1 MKKKMPFAL
10 WLLIVTL
17 LGALLRAALLNIGL
31 TIDDACTADVV
42 EASTISDLFLRIK
55 VYEMSPPLYFLILKG
70 FTSLFGL
77 SALTMAL
84 PSMLFGTINIVL
96 TALLARKVTAATVK
110 VAPSSCYAERTAL
123 LAAFFQAVS
132 PLAIIYSHEART
144 YALAGCLLTLCA
156 YYFIDFFSDSK
167 AAQQSNNK
175 QKPGRLLPLF
185 LSGAALVYTHYTAI
199 IYLLVFALLAL
210 VFQFSEGKED
220 IKPIKA
226 VAPIGLA
233 LASLAPWL
241 PILNYHKAVGT
252 PWADPTPIANFAH
265 VFLGNLAGM
274 MPLPVV
280 PAYLSISFVVLP
292 ALLLLA
298 FIKRKASAKLL
309 REKLSNPVIL
319 TLLLP
324 LIGTCATIGYITPYM
339 FGYVRYLSPL
349 VPFSSILAALAAAHL
364 VKTIAALRGR
374 KHFKREAISALLLFL
389 PLALGGAIFE
399 VSLLAKQPRSGLRPL
414 AKEIANKEP
423 IYTDAVIWTAPDFVG
438 MILSFYLK
446 HDNKIITMPD
456 ITGFA
461 CPDSGHRPIMHEED
475 VNVLKEPNLWEKHKK
490 LIDEKKAAGARR
502 LIFVRDTYKP
512 SSKLMPV
519 KEIDD
524 SFEEKLKQ
532 NFKVEAV
539 RTYKGSAGSYDV
551 TVFSLS
557 EVKE

>member
-10 WLLIVTL
+10 WLVIVTL
-17 LGALLRAALLNIGL
+17 LGGLLRAALLNIGL
-31 TIDDACTADVV
+31 TIDDACTADVI
-42 EASTISDLFLRIK
+42 EAKTISDLFLRIK

-70 FTSLFGL
+70 FTSLFGI

-84 PSMLFGTINIVL
+84 PSMVFGTVNIVL
-96 TALLARKVTAATVK
+96 TALLARKATAATVQA
-110 VAPSSCYAERTAL
+110 APTSCYVERTAL
-123 LAAFFQAVS
+123 LAAFFQAMS

-156 YYFIDFFSDSK
+156 YYFIDYF
-167 AAQQSNNK
+167 AGNK
-175 QKPGRLLPLF
+175 KTPGRFLPLF
-185 LSGAALVYTHYTAI
+185 LSSAALVYTHYTAI
-199 IYLLVFALLAL
+199 FYLLVFVFLAM
-210 VFQFSEGKED
+210 VFQFSKSND
-220 IKPIKA
+220 STKPIKA
-226 VAPIGLA
+226 VPPIVLA
-233 LASLAPWL
+233 LVSLAPWL

-252 PWADPTPIANFAH
+252 PWADATPIANFAH

-280 PAYLSISFVVLP
+280 PAYLSISFIALP

-298 FIKRKASAKLL
+298 IIKRKASAKLL
-309 REKLSNPVIL
+309 KEKLSNPVIL

-324 LIGTCATIGYITPYM
+324 LLFTCAAIGYITPYM

-414 AKEIANKEP
+414 AKEIASKEP
-423 IYTDAVIWTAPDFVG
+423 IYSEAVIWTAPDFVG

-446 HDNKIITMPD
+446 HDNKTVAMPD

-461 CPDSGHRPIMHEED
+461 CPESGSRPIMHEED
-475 VNVLKEPNLWEKHKK
+475 VNVLKEPNLWEKHKR
-490 LIDEKKAAGARR
+490 LIDEKKAAGAKR

-524 SFEEKLKQ
+524 NFEDKLKQ

-539 RTYKGSAGSYDV
+539 RNYKGSAGSYDV
-551 TVFSLS
+551 TIFSLT
-557 EVKE
+557 ETKD